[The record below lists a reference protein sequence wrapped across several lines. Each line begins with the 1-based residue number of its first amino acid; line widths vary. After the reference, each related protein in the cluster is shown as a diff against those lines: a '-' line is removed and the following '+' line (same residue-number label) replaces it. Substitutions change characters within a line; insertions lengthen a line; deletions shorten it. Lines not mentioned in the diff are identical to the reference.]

1 MRPGLARIG
10 LALVVLFGAG
20 CNGLAGAPLWEQ
32 PAPAVEDR
40 PLIPAERL
48 QRGQLGNGVEVVV
61 LEDHRLP
68 RIAFG
73 VVVRRGAASESL
85 ETAGI
90 ASFMSELMQRGAGAR
105 DALGFARAVDE
116 IGASFDVGADWDA
129 ISASIAGLS
138 RDADGLLPLLVDA
151 VLRPRFEATE
161 AMQARAE
168 RLAALERLRDD
179 PDALLSK
186 HLARALYGGHRYGIP
201 LEGDIETVSR
211 FDARAAR
218 GFHERVFV
226 PGNAIVYAVGDI
238 DPKAFLARA
247 ESVFGAWRGTAPP
260 PAPPPA
266 PVPVPAV
273 RRVVIVDR
281 PDLVQTQ
288 IGFGHEGISRS
299 DPERFAAM
307 LTNTVLGGGGFSS
320 RLMKTVRSDAGLTYS
335 IGSGFASRREGG
347 PFIVSTF
354 TRVAEARRVVDLVL
368 AELERIRNEPPTE
381 AELADAKTQTVGGFA
396 LGLETSAAIAG
407 SLVSLD
413 VQGLPRD
420 SLDVFRGRIRGLST
434 DDAATAARGRIHP
447 DRVAIV
453 LVGPAAELQSQM
465 SGLGPVEIIKP

>member
-1 MRPGLARIG
+1 
-10 LALVVLFGAG
+10 
-20 CNGLAGAPLWEQ
+20 
-32 PAPAVEDR
+32 
-40 PLIPAERL
+40 
-48 QRGQLGNGVEVVV
+48 
-61 LEDHRLP
+61 
-68 RIAFG
+68 
-73 VVVRRGAASESL
+73 
-85 ETAGI
+85 
-90 ASFMSELMQRGAGAR
+90 
-105 DALGFARAVDE
+105 
-116 IGASFDVGADWDA
+116 
-129 ISASIAGLS
+129 
-138 RDADGLLPLLVDA
+138 
-151 VLRPRFEATE
+151 
-161 AMQARAE
+161 
-168 RLAALERLRDD
+168 
-179 PDALLSK
+179 
-186 HLARALYGGHRYGIP
+186 
-201 LEGDIETVSR
+201 
-211 FDARAAR
+211 
-218 GFHERVFV
+218 
-226 PGNAIVYAVGDI
+226 
-238 DPKAFLARA
+238 
-247 ESVFGAWRGTAPP
+247 VFGAWRGAAPP

-273 RRVVIVDR
+273 RGVVIVDR

-368 AELERIRNEPPTE
+368 AELERIRHEPPTE

-420 SLDVFRGRIRGLST
+420 SLDVFRGRIRSLST

-453 LVGPAAELQSQM
+453 LVGPAAELQPQM
-465 SGLGPVEIIKP
+465 AGLGAIEIVKP